1 METPYV
7 CSALMWYGVVY
18 DIIWDHMISYRM
30 GSISYFLFQG
40 KDLVLC
46 NHWNFLCTLAD
57 LLPNPTMWS
66 RRPKSY
72 FLCWSKKERASR
84 GISPLDDPWICQ
96 KLFSEYPG
104 SLALLCCLLLRIAG
118 RDLLF
123 ANKRP
128 NCQTAKL
135 PLPPRLSTTG
145 KFQSYSLNRFLP
157 HRTHT
162 HPSKVRVCTLDA
174 HTSKLEMWRLSF
186 INSVKSQ

>member
-1 METPYV
+1 MHQKPIVELSLLRWKHLMSAVHWCGMVWYV
-7 CSALMWYGVVY
+7 
-18 DIIWDHMISYRM
+18 ISYWM

-157 HRTHT
+157 IERTLT
-162 HPSKVRVCTLDA
+162 HLRCECA
-174 HTSKLEMWRLSF
+174 C
-186 INSVKSQ
+186 